1 MARIVAIIQ
10 ISREDGTSR
19 RHEVVSKV
27 IDSTDQPKTIVR
39 GQVTVPLTPYELQKG
54 DEVKVTL
61 EVTDWRGTIPGQ
73 KGIGESVTFNVTD
86 LNGIL
91 AQTGDEDK
99 KTAKQLDEILRR
111 ELGIGGE
118 KK

>member
-1 MARIVAIIQ
+1 M
-10 ISREDGTSR
+10 
-19 RHEVVSKV
+19 
-27 IDSTDQPKTIVR
+27 
-39 GQVTVPLTPYELQKG
+39 
-54 DEVKVTL
+54 KVTL
-61 EVTDWRGTIPGQ
+61 EVTDWRGDLTGQ
-73 KGIGESVTFNVTD
+73 KGLGEPITFAVTD

-111 ELGIGGE
+111 ELGIGGD